1 MQTNTILGLLKNGI
15 LYPEKLWQE
24 EVSENIS
31 WAQYIKF
38 PVLPIIVLVG
48 VVSGILTKVFGYHIP
63 VIGVIHPS
71 MSDVVIQ
78 AIGTIVI
85 YLIFLILMGWVAA
98 YLAGLFD
105 GKNDWNK
112 SVQMLFLTSIPSL
125 FGQLLS
131 PLPYIGWVI
140 ALGLGVYTMV
150 LLYKAIPVFLGVPLE
165 SRAKHFILFLIASF
179 VISMAVNI
187 SIGSIFAPKNLM
199 QGTIT
204 DIKTMTHT
212 NDEVVHQNQQQK
224 THNNE
229 DYVQDY
235 VDAMAKGDYNKDV
248 IKDTADDTF
257 IAPPNNR
264 LTRKQ
269 VEQFINLAKKVKIVE
284 KEQAKKLKEKY
295 DKKEKSDDFS
305 LTDIFNGLKDVSNM
319 ATLEMKVVKTNGGN
333 WAEYQW
339 VKDRIREAYYT
350 PSLNQTTQENA
361 KLLKGHDEVISSIL

>member
-1 MQTNTILGLLKNGI
+1 
-15 LYPEKLWQE
+15 
-24 EVSENIS
+24 
-31 WAQYIKF
+31 
-38 PVLPIIVLVG
+38 
-48 VVSGILTKVFGYHIP
+48 
-63 VIGVIHPS
+63 
-71 MSDVVIQ
+71 
-78 AIGTIVI
+78 
-85 YLIFLILMGWVAA
+85 
-98 YLAGLFD
+98 
-105 GKNDWNK
+105 
-112 SVQMLFLTSIPSL
+112 
-125 FGQLLS
+125 
-131 PLPYIGWVI
+131 
-140 ALGLGVYTMV
+140 MV

-165 SRAKHFILFLIASF
+165 SRAKHFIFFLIASF

-212 NDEVVHQNQQQK
+212 SDEVVHQNQQQK
-224 THNNE
+224 THTNE

-257 IAPPNNR
+257 IPPSNNR
-264 LTRKQ
+264 LTQKQ
-269 VEQFINLAKKVKIVE
+269 VEQFINLARKVKIVE